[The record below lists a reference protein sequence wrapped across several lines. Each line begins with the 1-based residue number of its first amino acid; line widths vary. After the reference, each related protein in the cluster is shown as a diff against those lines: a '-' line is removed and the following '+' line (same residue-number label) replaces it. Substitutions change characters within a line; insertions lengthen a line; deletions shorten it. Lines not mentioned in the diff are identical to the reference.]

1 MLMLCLLGKELER
14 KWADDE
20 ESEWNKYLKEE
31 RIRKAREK
39 EALMVPIVL
48 PGGPEEFSEYEK
60 IREMKSLF

>member
-1 MLMLCLLGKELER
+1 MEQIF
-14 KWADDE
+14 
-20 ESEWNKYLKEE
+20 E

-48 PGGPEEFSEYEK
+48 TCGAEELSEYEK

>member
-1 MLMLCLLGKELER
+1 M
-14 KWADDE
+14 
-20 ESEWNKYLKEE
+20 KEE

-48 PGGPEEFSEYEK
+48 TGRPEELSEYEN